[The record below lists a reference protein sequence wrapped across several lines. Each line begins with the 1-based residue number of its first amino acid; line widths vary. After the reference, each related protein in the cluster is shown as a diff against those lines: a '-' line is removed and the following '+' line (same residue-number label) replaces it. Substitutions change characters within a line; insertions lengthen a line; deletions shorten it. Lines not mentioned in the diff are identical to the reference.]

1 MDGDQQTSSLMVVV
15 SLGVGPCARVPAVL
29 ILPCCL
35 ASPAILSAEDGRL
48 VRVDAAAHLE
58 EIIASLVSEPI
69 SPTEVPARAPAVA
82 GLYAWW
88 VPAAVLPTLTGPMH
102 PRRPDL
108 RLLYVGIATSLRRR
122 LASNHLRRSG
132 SSTLR
137 RTLAGLLLD
146 EERFRTRWTDRVVL
160 VDDDEIRLTAWMTTN
175 LRISWCEHP
184 TPRDVEAGII
194 QMMRPPLNVDHAS
207 GSTRE
212 IVKTAR
218 RTYYASAGRRPGG

>member
-1 MDGDQQTSSLMVVV
+1 
-15 SLGVGPCARVPAVL
+15 
-29 ILPCCL
+29 
-35 ASPAILSAEDGRL
+35 
-48 VRVDAAAHLE
+48 VDDADAHLE
-58 EIIASLVSEPI
+58 EIIANLVAEPG
-69 SPTEVPARAPAVA
+69 SPTEVPTRAPAVA

-88 VPAAVLPTLTGPMH
+88 ARPAVLPMLTGPMH

-108 RLLYVGIATSLRRR
+108 RLLYVGIATRLRRR

-194 QMMRPPLNVDHAS
+194 HMLRPPLNVDHTS
-207 GSTRE
+207 GSKRE
-212 IVKTAR
+212 IVQAAR
-218 RTYYASAGRRPGG
+218 RTYYASAGQRPGG